1 MTKWSA
7 TVAMVMTVGWLVP
20 VSVAGQAQTSASDR
34 RSVQR
39 TSDST
44 PDIQGVWSFATITP
58 LERPNEVGDSE
69 RFTEEEAAARDEDAR
84 TRNDRAPRAASTGTY
99 NSFWWDRGDTLPD
112 RRTSLI
118 VDPPDGKLPP
128 LTPAGQTRE
137 DALSARGFASWK
149 DRSLWER
156 CVQRGG
162 VPRLPSGY
170 NNNLQILQ
178 TDDYVVILYEMIH
191 ESRIIPLDGRPHV
204 SDAIRQYQGD
214 ARARWEDDTLVVETT
229 NFTNQTHLTFSGV
242 HHSEGLHVV
251 ERFTRTDAD
260 ELFYEFTIDD
270 PSTWT
275 RSWTATLPMP
285 KSDGRIYE
293 YACHEGN
300 YGMANLL
307 SGARAEEEEAAV
319 GAEQTGLR

>member
-1 MTKWSA
+1 MTRWLT
-7 TVAMVMTVGWLVP
+7 TVVVVMAVGWLAP
-20 VSVAGQAQTSASDR
+20 APASGQAETSPSDR
-34 RSVQR
+34 RSVPR
-39 TSDST
+39 TLDGR

-58 LERPNEVGDSE
+58 LERPDEVGGNE
-69 RFTEEEAAARDEDAR
+69 LFTEEEAAARDEDAR
-84 TRNDRAPRAASTGTY
+84 TRNDRAPRPASTGTY
-99 NSFWWDRGDTLPD
+99 NSFWWDRGDTLPN

-137 DALSARGFASWK
+137 DTLSARGSDSWE

-178 TDDYVVILYEMIH
+178 TDDHVVILYEMIH

-204 SDAIRQYQGD
+204 ADAIRQYQGD
-214 ARARWEDDTLVVETT
+214 ARARWEGDTLVVETT
-229 NFTNQTHLTFSGV
+229 NFTDQTHLTFSGV
-242 HHSEGLHVV
+242 HHSQGLRVV
-251 ERFTRTDAD
+251 ERFTRTGAD
-260 ELFYEFTIDD
+260 ELLYEFTIDD

-275 RSWTATLPMP
+275 QSWAATLPMP
-285 KSDGRIYE
+285 KSDGPIYE

-300 YGMANLL
+300 YGMTNLL
-307 SGARAEEEEAAV
+307 SGARVEEKTVADAEPA
-319 GAEQTGLR
+319 GLR